1 MKFFHQF
8 RANGSASPTCHLST
22 ALALTR
28 ELELF
33 LPRLVRRI
41 MVTRWHCTSKNV
53 DSQHAKPCTCARRRH
68 FKVKWLGRHYLGEA
82 RQANYSNTQR
92 SHLTG
97 LRYPISTVRSEG
109 WVNKCAPIGLAYRA
123 PARQSDFVRKPLLD
137 SDMFC
142 LFVVNLYLTTA
153 PYLWSRLLK
162 REKSTDML

>member
-1 MKFFHQF
+1 MSFIT
-8 RANGSASPTCHLST
+8 RM
-22 ALALTR
+22 ALTR
-28 ELELF
+28 EPELF
-33 LPRLVRRI
+33 LTRLVRRI
-41 MVTRWHCTSKNV
+41 MVARWHCTSKKV
-53 DSQHAKPCTCARRRH
+53 DSRRAKHCASVRRRH

-82 RQANYSNTQR
+82 RQANYSNAQR

-123 PARQSDFVRKPLLD
+123 PSHQSDFVSVSLILMR
-137 SDMFC
+137 C

-162 REKSTDML
+162 REKSRDML